1 MESLEELGWFR
12 DYLTDRRK
20 VATVQSTLS
29 DTCDVAFGVLQGSI
43 PKPLLFV
50 LLINDLPTAV
60 SKCNILLY
68 ADDAVVFAAHKDIKI
83 LEETLNA
90 ELDEVNKWTL
100 SNFLF
105 INERKTEFVIFGT
118 DARLSKATDTVV
130 IKIGDYEINRVYDF
144 KYLGIVI
151 DDSLTWKDHV
161 RHVISKVGKRVGVL
175 GRLRR
180 NITIHA
186 AFEMYNSLILPIFDY
201 CDVVRSRCN
210 KADMESLESLKRRAS
225 KIIVKSKCGTTS
237 TDYLKFQSLEDRRNA
252 HILGLVKRC
261 LNNNVPQ
268 FLKNYFKLN
277 KEVISR
283 ETRRSNFIYLPAV
296 RTETAQKSFY
306 YNGSVVYNNYSVNKN

>member
-1 MESLEELGWFR
+1 M
-12 DYLTDRRK
+12 
-20 VATVQSTLS
+20 
-29 DTCDVAFGVLQGSI
+29 
-43 PKPLLFV
+43 
-50 LLINDLPTAV
+50 
-60 SKCNILLY
+60 
-68 ADDAVVFAAHKDIKI
+68 
-83 LEETLNA
+83 NA

-105 INERKTEFVIFGT
+105 INQRKTEFVIFGT

-144 KYLGIVI
+144 KYLGIVL

-161 RHVISKVGKRVGVL
+161 RYAISKVGERVGVL
-175 GRLRR
+175 GHLRR

-201 CDVVRSRCN
+201 CDAVWSSCN
-210 KADMESLESLKRRAS
+210 KADMESLESLQRPAS
-225 KIIVKSKCGTTS
+225 KIIVKSKCGTTP
-237 TDYLKFQSLEDRRNA
+237 TVYLKFQSLEDRRNA

-261 LNNNVPQ
+261 LNNNGPR

-283 ETRRSNFIYLPAV
+283 QTRRSNFIYLPAV
-296 RTETAQKSFY
+296 RTETAKKSFY
-306 YNGSVVYNNYSVNKN
+306 YNGSVVYNNYLVNKN

>member
-1 MESLEELGWFR
+1 M
-12 DYLTDRRK
+12 
-20 VATVQSTLS
+20 
-29 DTCDVAFGVLQGSI
+29 LQGSI
-43 PKPLLFV
+43 LGPLLFV
-50 LLINDLPTAV
+50 LFINDLPSAI
-60 SKCNILLY
+60 SKCNILSY

-90 ELDEVNKWTL
+90 KLDEVNKWTL

-105 INERKTEFVIFGT
+105 INKRRTEFVIFGT
-118 DARLSKATDTVV
+118 DARLSEATDAAV

-144 KYLGIVI
+144 KYLGIVL
-151 DDSLTWKDHV
+151 DDGLTWKDHV
-161 RHVISKVGKRVGVL
+161 RYVISKVGKRVGVL

-201 CDVVRSRCN
+201 CDVVWSSCN
-210 KADMESLESLKRRAS
+210 KADMESLESLQRRAS

-252 HILGLVKRC
+252 HILGLVKRF

-296 RTETAQKSFY
+296 RTENAKKIFY
-306 YNGSVVYNNYSVNKN
+306 YNGSVVYNNYLVNKN